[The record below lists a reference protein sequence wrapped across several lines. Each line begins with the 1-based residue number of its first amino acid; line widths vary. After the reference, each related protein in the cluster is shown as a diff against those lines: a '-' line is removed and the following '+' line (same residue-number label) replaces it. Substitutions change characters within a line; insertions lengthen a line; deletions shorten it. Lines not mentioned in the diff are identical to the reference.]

1 MHEGAVESSVLGTVQ
16 LAMADAVYAGV
27 LRDAIA
33 RSGPWH
39 VELVNHPDS
48 HPRGVLVLD
57 ESTFAQLPL
66 PLDNP
71 EQVVLITRQDP
82 QLLAQAWDAGI
93 VSVVSHEDSVGTVL
107 LAIMAASLRVPKH
120 PDAPVAGE
128 ISPNPSNSA
137 ASFPSDIP
145 IFGSKRCKS
154 R

>member
-1 MHEGAVESSVLGTVQ
+1 VESSLLGTVQ
-16 LAMADAVYAGV
+16 LAIADAVYAGM

-39 VELVNHPDS
+39 VELIDHPDS

-57 ESTFAQLPL
+57 ESTFPQLPL
-66 PLDNP
+66 PLISP
-71 EQVVLITRQDP
+71 EQVVLITPQDP

-93 VSVVSHEDSVGTVL
+93 VSVVSHADSVATVL

-120 PDAPVAGE
+120 PDAPVTGE
-128 ISPNPSNSA
+128 ISPNLSNSP
-137 ASFPSDIP
+137 ASIPSDIH
-145 IFGSKRCKS
+145 IFGPKRCKS